1 MQLTPPVFALSAWEL
16 EMSVGGRRI
25 GFMMILEMCI
35 RCEGSG
41 ADPAQRDSV
50 DEAADEV
57 RLCIEC
63 DGDGYFRVVAEE
75 PLQLAS

>member
-1 MQLTPPVFALSAWEL
+1 VFALSAWEL

-25 GFMMILEMCI
+25 GFMMILELCV

-41 ADPAQRDSV
+41 ADPAQRD
-50 DEAADEV
+50 AADEV

-75 PLQLAS
+75 SLQLAS